1 MKEVSVSLDIINT
14 LGPTSAIVLAVI
26 QQNKIP
32 SENFDEL
39 ISNLENYL
47 KFENRENL
55 IQATQKLLK
64 LKLIGSSDSATEKK
78 DNVYKLKL
86 PGKSL
91 AGLKKRMHSNWQPN
105 LEVFEVLLWVVYQ
118 KNLVLTSF
126 KNLNF
131 IGVKK
136 ACLKIIGTQSL
147 LIL

>member
-14 LGPTSAIVLAVI
+14 LGPTSAIVLAVV

-39 ISNLENYL
+39 ISTLENYL
-47 KFENRENL
+47 KFENRESL

-64 LKLIGSSDSATEKK
+64 LKLIGSIDSATGKK

-91 AGLKKRMHSNWQPN
+91 AGLKKQMDSKWQPN
-105 LEVFEVLLWVVYQ
+105 QEVYEGWNI
-118 KNLVLTSF
+118 KR
-126 KNLNF
+126 
-131 IGVKK
+131 I
-136 ACLKIIGTQSL
+136 
-147 LIL
+147 

>member
-32 SENFDEL
+32 SDNFDEL
-39 ISNLENYL
+39 IFNLENYL

-64 LKLIGSSDSATEKK
+64 LKLIGSSDSATGKK

-86 PGKSL
+86 PGKSP
-91 AGLKKRMHSNWQPN
+91 AGLKKQMDSN
-105 LEVFEVLLWVVYQ
+105 L
-118 KNLVLTSF
+118 
-126 KNLNF
+126 
-131 IGVKK
+131 
-136 ACLKIIGTQSL
+136 SL
-147 LIL
+147 IHI

>member
-64 LKLIGSSDSATEKK
+64 LKQELKEIKFYRPHQKLYLDTPFLSLGSST
-78 DNVYKLKL
+78 
-86 PGKSL
+86 
-91 AGLKKRMHSNWQPN
+91 
-105 LEVFEVLLWVVYQ
+105 F
-118 KNLVLTSF
+118 
-126 KNLNF
+126 
-131 IGVKK
+131 
-136 ACLKIIGTQSL
+136 CL
-147 LIL
+147 

>member
-39 ISNLENYL
+39 ISTLENYL

-55 IQATQKLLK
+55 IQATQKLLR
-64 LKLIGSSDSATEKK
+64 LKLIGSSDSAIRKK

-86 PGKSL
+86 PRKLQFINIIFFSDCRI
-91 AGLKKRMHSNWQPN
+91 ARSNK
-105 LEVFEVLLWVVYQ
+105 F
-118 KNLVLTSF
+118 
-126 KNLNF
+126 
-131 IGVKK
+131 
-136 ACLKIIGTQSL
+136 
-147 LIL
+147 

>member
-39 ISNLENYL
+39 ISKLENYL

-64 LKLIGSSDSATEKK
+64 LKLIGSC
-78 DNVYKLKL
+78 
-86 PGKSL
+86 
-91 AGLKKRMHSNWQPN
+91 
-105 LEVFEVLLWVVYQ
+105 LLY
-118 KNLVLTSF
+118 TSP
-126 KNLNF
+126 
-131 IGVKK
+131 
-136 ACLKIIGTQSL
+136 SPRDR
-147 LIL
+147 